1 MSIYSIFHEFVMPK
15 VKKELDTC
23 LISRRLEIKEE
34 LLEEMNRDSFDTA
47 KCMDDYEHSK
57 DVVPDFLP
65 CHSMEDIQDQCLS
78 TAGTGCG

>member
-23 LISRRLEIKEE
+23 LISKRLEIKEK
-34 LLEEMNRDSFDTA
+34 LLEDVNRDSFDAT
-47 KCMDDYEHSK
+47 KCMDDYENNK

-65 CHSMEDIQDQCLS
+65 CQSKEDIQIQCLS
-78 TAGTGCG
+78 AAGTGCG